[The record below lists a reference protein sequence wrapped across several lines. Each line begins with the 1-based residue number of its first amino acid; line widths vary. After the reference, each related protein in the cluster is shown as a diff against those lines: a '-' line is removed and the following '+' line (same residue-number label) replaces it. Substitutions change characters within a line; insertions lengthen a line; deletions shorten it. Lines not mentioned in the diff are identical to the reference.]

1 MEAETSS
8 LELRPPPSPDAYLPK
23 PGFPILST
31 TLIGLGVLLLIM
43 VVMKWRK
50 SAAKPSPVKL
60 RRLAYESA
68 VRALNQAQANSGREA
83 ATVSSLVL
91 RRYLA
96 TVSGD
101 PALFETHE
109 EFISRHDALTSL
121 PEAARHA
128 AVAGFDRL
136 ASLKYAKE
144 PGLEDAAP
152 VIESSRSLLE
162 TLNRSFA

>member
-8 LELRPPPSPDAYLPK
+8 LELKPPPSPDAYLPK
-23 PGFPILST
+23 PGFPMLSAI
-31 TLIGLGVLLLIM
+31 LIGLGVLLLIV

-50 SAAKPSPVKL
+50 VAGKPSPTKL

-68 VRALNQAQANSGREA
+68 LRALNQAQAESGREA

-121 PEAARHA
+121 PEEARQA

-144 PGLEDAAP
+144 PGREDAAP